1 MERTQDQVNRQL
13 FTYKSGVGS
22 KIYVREMR
30 NLIEYISE
38 KNWSEKVDTDWSPE
52 EGLFTRKD
60 PNYIAKYL
68 LDHSKDERQAMS
80 RLVFYMNRAGD
91 NLKNKTVLNKVKDIL
106 KK

>member
-1 MERTQDQVNRQL
+1 
-13 FTYKSGVGS
+13 
-22 KIYVREMR
+22 MR

-80 RLVFYMNRAGD
+80 
-91 NLKNKTVLNKVKDIL
+91 
-106 KK
+106 

>member
-1 MERTQDQVNRQL
+1 MNKNNLNCSYCIRN
-13 FTYKSGVGS
+13 

-38 KNWSEKVDTDWSPE
+38 KNWSDKVDTDWSPE